1 MQATAYKGNTA
12 SISAALN
19 WTADSAQMAKNLLE
33 RGLNV
38 NARDFK
44 GYTLLLLGAI
54 ANTDPEFFRLLIDAG
69 AYGRSTAAPRSCLL
83 RAQTAIRR

>member
-19 WTADSAQMAKNLLE
+19 WTADSAQMAKNLL
-33 RGLNV
+33 
-38 NARDFK
+38 NARDFE

-54 ANTDPEFFRLLIDAG
+54 ANTDPEVFRLLIDAG
-69 AYGRSTAAPRSCLL
+69 ANGRSTAAPRSCLL